1 MVTKV
6 LATVIFL
13 VFPSSAYYLIFSIYT
28 VLAVLS
34 VFVVAWAVSE
44 LEERGSWDFSTEVI
58 VTHVGAAAK
67 LVASDLRLTL
77 MLPFQISFGFTS
89 SFVPY
94 YILGTVIAGSDNLG
108 RYVHTICTVC
118 MIACVYRISCRYLR
132 IVARM
137 WACYQP

>member
-1 MVTKV
+1 MMKVNSTFAGIFATSYLGLEMLTKV
-6 LATVIFL
+6 LATVIFI

-34 VFVVAWAVSE
+34 ALVVAWAVSE
-44 LEERGSWDFSTEVI
+44 LEERGSWDFSVAVI
-58 VTHVGAAAK
+58 VAHVGSAAK
-67 LVASDLRLTL
+67 LVASDVRLTL

-108 RYVHTICTVC
+108 R
-118 MIACVYRISCRYLR
+118 
-132 IVARM
+132 
-137 WACYQP
+137 